1 MSKACILKLEG
12 DLIKVMRTFF
22 HLTVRELKVSLQAQ
36 KVFLQ
41 VEYLSKPW
49 QMSQQQLQE
58 DLKEVE
64 LSEKNLA
71 SEPVKKRVL
80 SDEEVS
86 LFLSTLSSSPYFQLT
101 FEYQL
106 QQVTK
111 AEKYLKRMQTELA
124 ELQEKKMGKN
134 KFS

>member
-22 HLTVRELKVSLQAQ
+22 TLTLRELKVSLQAQ

-49 QMSQQQLQE
+49 QVSQQQLQE

>member
-22 HLTVRELKVSLQAQ
+22 TLTVRELKVSLQAQ

-41 VEYLSKPW
+41 VENLSKPW

-64 LSEKNLA
+64 LSEKKLA

-101 FEYQL
+101 CEYQL

>member
-22 HLTVRELKVSLQAQ
+22 TLTVRELKVSLQAQ

>member
-111 AEKYLKRMQTELA
+111 AQKYLKRMQTELA
-124 ELQEKKMGKN
+124 ELQDRKVSKKKAA
-134 KFS
+134 

>member
-1 MSKACILKLEG
+1 M
-12 DLIKVMRTFF
+12 
-22 HLTVRELKVSLQAQ
+22 RELKVSLQAQ

-106 QQVTK
+106 QQVSK